1 MASKTV
7 LVHSGV
13 HTKVVVFSGDL
24 DSLKETISAK
34 FSLQVSPQ
42 WLLIQLKSEE
52 WNGEWIDVSS
62 SDEIGD
68 KAVIK
73 AVILEVLKFI
83 NKGVNNGG

>member
-1 MASKTV
+1 M
-7 LVHSGV
+7 
-13 HTKVVVFSGDL
+13 
-24 DSLKETISAK
+24 AK

-42 WLLIQLKSEE
+42 RLLIQLKSEE
-52 WNGEWIDVSS
+52 WNGEWLDVSS

-83 NKGVNNGG
+83 NKGVNNGD

>member
-13 HTKVVVFSGDL
+13 HTKVVVYSGDL
-24 DSLKETISAK
+24 DSLKEAVLAK

-42 WLLIQLKSEE
+42 RLLIQLKSEE
-52 WNGEWIDVSS
+52 WSGEWIDVSS

-68 KAVIK
+68 KAVVK

-83 NKGVNNGG
+83 IIF